1 MKSSTPKSS
10 ASAIKRILEYLSRRR
25 ALILLSILCAGVITV
40 LTLYI
45 PILVGYGIDTMI
57 DRGAV
62 QFDVL
67 MPILIKIAVC
77 AGIIGLTQWLM
88 TTVNNKI
95 TYETVHDLR
104 SDAFRKL
111 QSLPLSYLDK
121 HPTGEIVSRVIAD
134 ADQFSEGLLMGF
146 THFFTGILTIIG
158 TLLYML
164 SIHPLTTLVVVI
176 LTPISLLIANF
187 IAKRTYAMFNLQSI
201 TRGEQTAHIE
211 EMIAGQKL
219 IHAFSMEDQTL
230 EQFDEI
236 NGRLQKAS
244 LRAIF
249 FSSITN
255 PTTRFVHHM
264 VLSVICLTGPLAVIS
279 GGMTVGGFTSF
290 ISYAGQYGK
299 PFNEISSVIAEIQ
312 NALACAGRILELIDQ
327 PSEQSDAGLPS
338 LEKAHG
344 HVSMENVSFAY
355 EAGKPL
361 IHDLSIDVK
370 PGQHI
375 AIVGPT
381 GCGKTTLVNLLMRFY
396 DVNGGE
402 ILVDSKDIRS
412 INRHSLRDNI
422 GMVLQDTWLRRGT
435 IRDNLTFG
443 NPNATDSEIE
453 HAAELCHAHS
463 FIMRLPHGYQT
474 VISEGGRE
482 LAAGQRQLLCITRAM
497 LSNPNILILD
507 EATSNIDT
515 RTEAKIQH
523 AFSLLMDGKTSFIVA
538 HRLSTIME
546 ADCILVMKDGNVV
559 EQGTHSDLLE
569 QHGAYYALYT
579 SQFEQA

>member
-1 MKSSTPKSS
+1 MKSSTSKSS
-10 ASAIKRILEYLSRRR
+10 ASAIKRILDYLSRRR
-25 ALILLSILCAGVITV
+25 TLILLSILCAAVITV

-45 PILVGYGIDTMI
+45 PILVGDGIDTMI

-62 QFDVL
+62 QFEVL
-67 MPILIKIAVC
+67 LPILIKIAVC

-88 TTVNNKI
+88 TTINNKI

-104 SDAFRKL
+104 SDAFRKM

-187 IAKRTYAMFNLQSI
+187 IAKRTYAMFNLQSV

-230 EQFDEI
+230 KQFDEI
-236 NGRLQKAS
+236 NDRLQKAS

-264 VLSVICLTGPLAVIS
+264 VLSVICLTGPLAVI
-279 GGMTVGGFTSF
+279 GGSMTVGGFTSF
-290 ISYAGQYGK
+290 ISYASQYGK

-312 NALACAGRILELIDQ
+312 NALACAGRVLELIDQ
-327 PSEQSDAGLPS
+327 PSEQSDLHLPS
-338 LEKAHG
+338 LGKAEG
-344 HVSMENVSFAY
+344 HVSMQNVSFAY

-361 IHDLSIDVK
+361 IHDLNIDVK

-396 DVNGGE
+396 DASGGT
-402 ILVDSKDIRS
+402 ISVDGKDIRS
-412 INRHSLRDNI
+412 FTRHSLRDNI

-463 FIMRLPHGYQT
+463 FIMRLPNGYQT

-523 AFSLLMDGKTSFIVA
+523 AFSLLMDGRTSFIVA
-538 HRLSTIME
+538 HRLSTIMG

-559 EQGTHSDLLE
+559 EHGTHSELLSLR
-569 QHGAYYALYT
+569 GAYYALYT